1 MSVRAGSMTGLCV
14 VAAGLA
20 VAGCGGSDST
30 ARPACSAPGTKLSLG
45 VLVRPAGAHTWRNSA
60 AVRPGGELQYRLE
73 VSDVASN
80 QATGT
85 LVGVRL
91 GNGEHA
97 IPATTYMQS
106 LGVADSNGDPAPPGL
121 FTDRLSLGPVSGC
134 GSAIAILYD
143 TRAGSRSYRETA
155 SLRWN
160 GGSAQSGVPVTV
172 R

>member
-1 MSVRAGSMTGLCV
+1 MSVRAVSLMGLCT

-20 VAGCGGSDST
+20 ATGCGGSSA
-30 ARPACSAPGTKLSLG
+30 ARPPCSAPGAKLSLG
-45 VLVRPAGAHTWRNSA
+45 VLVRRAGAHVWSHSA

-85 LVGVRL
+85 RVGVRL
-91 GNGEHA
+91 GDGERA
-97 IPATTYMQS
+97 VPSSTYIQP
-106 LGVADSNGDPAPPGL
+106 LGVDVSNGNPAPPGL
-121 FTDRLSLGPVSGC
+121 FTRRLSLGPVNGC
-134 GSAIAILYD
+134 GSAIAILYE
-143 TRAGSRSYRETA
+143 TRAGKRSYRETA

-160 GGSAQSGVPVTV
+160 GGRARSGVPVTV